1 MLLTEIIKAGES
13 NTVEFKAWVRSSDYK
28 RLIDILVRE
37 AVGFANT
44 SGGVI
49 LVGVEDNGAISGCT
63 DFDEQNI
70 IESIYDRT
78 VPNLFTDIE
87 VVAVEDKHI
96 LKIIVGKSSEIIST
110 SKGNAYKRL
119 GKNTKPYHPSEYSSN
134 RISGFE
140 RDYSANIIKDSS
152 KEDIDFIEVENLK
165 RKFQSRDKDSTLYNL
180 DDISFLKDLELLKVV
195 DDELKLTVAGILFVG
210 TETAL
215 KKHLPQAEI
224 LVLSYQE
231 GELEYSKRLDLKVP
245 LVSAIDRIQQV
256 FENQNGIEN
265 IQIGLFKL
273 EVRDYPFNVFQEALL
288 NAITHRDYDNASSII
303 IKFYPTEVII
313 ENPGSFPK
321 GIDNSNI
328 ISHPSTP
335 RNKLIAEVFQ
345 KLKYVQRSG
354 QGVDII
360 FKDMLSL
367 GKLAPYYN
375 IYQEAI
381 QLTLFSNLDD
391 VDFLKFITKEEE
403 RAGGFTVQEIC
414 VLKYVKE
421 NKTMTLLEAS
431 EVAQINQQAVTT
443 VLNKLIQKNIL
454 QRDKI
459 NKYMFTHRVYEE
471 FSDQVEYIK
480 DKEFN
485 EIQARAM
492 ILEYLNEN
500 EYITRA
506 EVEKLCGFSTTTSK
520 RVLNKMRD
528 AKGIRLVGKGSS
540 SRYVGVKQDDG

>member
-1 MLLTEIIKAGES
+1 MNGES
-13 NTVEFKAWVRSSDYK
+13 NTVEFKAWVQSSKYK
-28 RLIDILVRE
+28 RLVDILVKE

-49 LVGVEDNGAISGCT
+49 LVGVEDDGTVSGCT
-63 DFDEQNI
+63 NYDEQKI
-70 IESIYDRT
+70 IEAIFDRT

-87 VVAVEDKHI
+87 VVIIEDKHI
-96 LKIIVGKSSEIIST
+96 LKITVEKTAEIIST
-110 SKGNAYKRL
+110 TKGNAYRRL
-119 GKNTKPYHPSEYSSN
+119 GRNTKPYHPSEYSSN
-134 RISGFE
+134 KISGFE
-140 RDYSANIIKDSS
+140 RDYSANIIKDST

-165 RKFQSRDKDSTLYNL
+165 RKLQSRDKDSTLYNL
-180 DDISFLKDLELLKVV
+180 DDISFLKDLELLKVE
-195 DDELKLTVAGILFVG
+195 DDELKLTVAGVLFVG
-210 TETAL
+210 TEAAL
-215 KKHLPQAEI
+215 KKYLPQAEI

-231 GELEYSKRLDLKVP
+231 GQLEYSKRLDLKVP
-245 LVSAIDRIQQV
+245 LINAIDRIQQV

-265 IQIGLFKL
+265 IQVGLFKL

-288 NAITHRDYDNASSII
+288 NAITHRDYDNASPII
-303 IKFYPTEVII
+303 IKFFPTEIII
-313 ENPGSFPK
+313 ENPGSFPE
-321 GIDNSNI
+321 GIDSSNI

-375 IYQEAI
+375 IYNEAV

-391 VDFLKFITKEEE
+391 VDFLRFITKEEE
-403 RAGGFTVQEIC
+403 RAGPFTVQEIC

-421 NKTMTLLEAS
+421 NKAMTLLQAS
-431 EVAQINQQAVTT
+431 KVAQISQQAVTT

-459 NKYMFTHRVYEE
+459 NKYMFTHRVYAE

-480 DKEFN
+480 DKVFN

-492 ILEYLNEN
+492 ILDYLNEN
-500 EYITRA
+500 EYIRRA
-506 EVEKLCGFSTTTSK
+506 EVEKLCGFSATTSK

-528 AKGIRLVGKGSS
+528 ANEIKLVGKGSA
-540 SRYVGVKQDDG
+540 SRYEEVKQGSG